1 MRRQL
6 GQFFAKWILPAI
18 PIPIIIV
25 FCSLNSREKE
35 SIFMTVKETTA
46 ADDFD
51 FLMK

>member
-18 PIPIIIV
+18 PIIIV

-35 SIFMTVKETTA
+35 SIFTTVKETTD